1 MQVKTVFLAYYFQ
14 AILVKFVEVIK
25 IISSKKGFLP
35 LFFPGSETLKTEK
48 NGKLEKRVFE
58 FF

>member
-1 MQVKTVFLAYYFQ
+1 LAYYFQ

-35 LFFPGSETLKTEK
+35 LFFPESETLKREK